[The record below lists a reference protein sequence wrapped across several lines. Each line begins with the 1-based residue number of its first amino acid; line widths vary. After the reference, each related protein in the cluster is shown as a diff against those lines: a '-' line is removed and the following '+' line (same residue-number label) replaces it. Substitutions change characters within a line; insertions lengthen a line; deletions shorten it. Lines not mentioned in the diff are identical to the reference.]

1 MGVINLK
8 NSITYVQITKRELI
22 LKLALFSNAKWVKKV
37 KKKLCKISKVKKY
50 DYVCKIEVKIFASL
64 RKC

>member
-37 KKKLCKISKVKKY
+37 KKKLSKISKVKKY